1 MPFVSYN
8 IKKEQWGENMDYM
21 QNTENMDI
29 GFLTVNVRYANG
41 TSPVENSRIVI
52 NKGGEI
58 LYEYLTD
65 ISGKTEPI
73 PLNEGDDYS
82 IKVFASGFVEAEYED
97 IPIVKDILT
106 LQNVNMFPVPPAM
119 KEAYNE

>member
-1 MPFVSYN
+1 MAH
-8 IKKEQWGENMDYM
+8 IILKKEQWGENMDFL
-21 QNTENMDI
+21 QNTENMDV

-41 TSPVENSRIVI
+41 ASPVRNSRIVI
-52 NKGGEI
+52 SKDEEF

-65 ISGKTEPI
+65 SSGKTEPI
-73 PLNEGDDYS
+73 PLNSGDDYS
-82 IKVFASGFVEAEYED
+82 IKIFAEGFVEAEYED

-119 KEAYNE
+119 EEVYNEQ

>member
-1 MPFVSYN
+1 
-8 IKKEQWGENMDYM
+8 MDYM
-21 QNTENMDI
+21 QNTDNTDI

-41 TSPVENSRIVI
+41 ASPVENSRIVI
-52 NKGGEI
+52 SKANEE

-73 PLNEGDDYS
+73 PLNIGGDYS

-106 LQNVNMFPVPPAM
+106 LQNVNMFPIPPAM
-119 KEAYNE
+119 EEAYNE